1 MGPGEVQ
8 RESGRGAPI
17 MSLTMD
23 FKRWEWGDQPHLY
36 KWQGML
42 YHDGAMVK
50 TTRMHSTRYEAK
62 VELRDFLGLV
72 RLWANIKEI

>member
-1 MGPGEVQ
+1 
-8 RESGRGAPI
+8 

-72 RLWANIKEI
+72 REKGMARLPLKKNNKLCIY